1 MIVLSMSKATFGAF
15 EFDPERRTLKRGSDS
30 VELAARRMA
39 ILQYLVDHRERPVS
53 KKELREKVLP
63 DVHIEDNS
71 IDKLVSSLR
80 RALGEPP
87 GGGKY
92 IHTIYGSGWQFVA
105 DVTHSAEPAAPPPA
119 VEKSAPRANRPLNI
133 GLIGLL
139 LVVLV
144 GAVAIQVY
152 GVAIAAFLL
161 VAAIVVTGRQR
172 IQNSVFRRVAVSVFF
187 LAAMAYIPSVATETE
202 AMENAIN
209 QCGNS

>member
-1 MIVLSMSKATFGAF
+1 MSKATFGDF
-15 EFDPERRTLKRGSDS
+15 EFDPERRTLKRGSDL

-53 KKELREKVLP
+53 KKELREHVLP

-71 IDKLVSSLR
+71 IDKHVSSLR

-105 DVTHSAEPAAPPPA
+105 DVTHNAETAPLPA
-119 VEKSAPRANRPLNI
+119 VEKHAPEAIRPLKI
-133 GLIGLL
+133 GLIALL
-139 LVVLV
+139 LVVLA

-152 GVAIAAFLL
+152 GVAIFAFLI
-161 VAAIVVTGRQR
+161 VAAIVVTGRER
-172 IQNSVFRRVAVSVFF
+172 IQNSVLRRVAVSAFF
-187 LAAMAYIPSVATETE
+187 LAAMAYVPSVATETE
-202 AMENAIN
+202 SMENVINAAALKPNAI
-209 QCGNS
+209 